1 MNDNNSNQSK
11 QKLTPVSNFGEFG
24 LIEHLN
30 KNARQNNHSTLKGI
44 GDDAAVIQYQKDKA
58 TVISTDL
65 LVEGIHFD
73 MVYTP
78 LKHLGYKAVVVNL
91 SDIYSMNAIPRQI
104 TVSIAISSRFTVEAL
119 DELYAG
125 IHAACNTY
133 GVDLVGG
140 DTSSS
145 RLGLV
150 ISVTAIGE
158 ANKEDIVYRNTA
170 QVGDRICMTGDLGGA
185 YLGLQILEREK
196 QVFMA
201 DSNMKP
207 DLSAS
212 KYLIARQ
219 LKPEP
224 RNDIIDILR
233 NMKIRPTAM
242 IDISDG
248 LSSDLLHIC
257 NQSNVG
263 CHLFEENIR
272 IHEDTLK
279 TAMQMGLPPFTC
291 ALSGGEDYE
300 LLFTVKPEDAER
312 LREIQGFS
320 IIGRIREAKEGR
332 YLYTQKGD
340 QHELVAQGWRHI

>member
-1 MNDNNSNQSK
+1 MSENNSNQK
-11 QKLTPVSNFGEFG
+11 KLTPISELGEFG

-30 KNARQNNHSTLKGI
+30 KNARELNQSTLKGI
-44 GDDAAVIQYQKDKA
+44 GDDAAVFQYENDKV
-58 TVISTDL
+58 TVVSTDL

-73 MVYTP
+73 MIYTP
-78 LKHLGYKAVVVNL
+78 LKHLGYKAVAVNL
-91 SDIYSMNAIPRQI
+91 SDIFAMNATPRQI
-104 TVSIAISSRFTVEAL
+104 TVSIAVSSRFTVEAL
-119 DELYAG
+119 DEIYAG

-133 GVDLVGG
+133 EVDLIGG

-158 ANKEDIVYRNTA
+158 AKADEVVYRNTA
-170 QVGDRICMTGDLGGA
+170 QVGDMICMTGDLGGA

-196 QVFMA
+196 QVFLA

-207 DLSAS
+207 DLTAS
-212 KYLIARQ
+212 KYLVARQ

-224 RNDIIDILR
+224 RNDIIEILR
-233 NMKIRPTAM
+233 NMKIKPTAM

-263 CHLFEENIR
+263 CHLFEENIKL
-272 IHEDTLK
+272 HEDTLK
-279 TAMQMGLPPFTC
+279 TAMEMGLPPFTC

-300 LLFTVKPEDAER
+300 LLFTVKPEDGER
-312 LREIQGFS
+312 LRDIQGFS
-320 IIGRIREAKEGR
+320 IIGRIRDPKEGR
-332 YLYTQKGD
+332 FLYTKKGD
-340 QHELVAQGWRHI
+340 QHELIAQGWKHV

>member
-1 MNDNNSNQSK
+1 MIDNHSNEP
-11 QKLTPVSNFGEFG
+11 KLTPVSELGEFG
-24 LIEHLN
+24 LIERLN

-44 GDDAAVIQYQKDKA
+44 GDDAAVIQYEKDKV
-58 TVISTDL
+58 TVVSTDL

-78 LKHLGYKAVVVNL
+78 LKHLGYKAVAVNL
-91 SDIYSMNAIPRQI
+91 SDIFAMNATPRQI

-119 DELYAG
+119 DEIYAG
-125 IHAACNTY
+125 IHAACNTFD
-133 GVDLVGG
+133 VDLIGG

-158 ANKEDIVYRNTA
+158 AKPEDVVYRNTA
-170 QVGDRICMTGDLGGA
+170 QVGDMICMTGDLGGA

-196 QVFMA
+196 QVFLA

-207 DLSAS
+207 DLTAS
-212 KYLIARQ
+212 KYLVARQ

-224 RNDIIDILR
+224 RNDIIEILR
-233 NMKIRPTAM
+233 NMKIKPTAM

-257 NQSNVG
+257 NESNVG
-263 CHLFEENIR
+263 CDVFEENIKL
-272 IHEDTLK
+272 HPDTLQ
-279 TAMQMGLPPFTC
+279 TAMNMGLPPFTC

-300 LLFTVKPEDAER
+300 LLFTVNPKDGER
-312 LREIQGFS
+312 LTNIEGFS
-320 IIGRIREAKEGR
+320 IIGRITDASKGR
-332 YLYTQKGD
+332 YLYTQKGE
-340 QHELVAQGWRHI
+340 QHELIAQGWKHI

>member
-1 MNDNNSNQSK
+1 MK
-11 QKLTPVSNFGEFG
+11 TITAL
-24 LIEHLN
+24 
-30 KNARQNNHSTLKGI
+30 LKAI
-44 GDDAAVIQYQKDKA
+44 GDDAAVIQYDNDKA
-58 TVISTDL
+58 TVVSTDL

-91 SDIYSMNAIPRQI
+91 SDIYAMNATPRQI
-104 TVSIAISSRFTVEAL
+104 TVSIAVSSRFTVEAL
-119 DELYAG
+119 EEIYTG
-125 IHAACNTY
+125 IHLACNTY
-133 GVDLVGG
+133 DVDLVGG

-145 RLGLV
+145 QLGLV

-158 ANKEDIVYRNTA
+158 AKKEDVVYRNTA
-170 QVGDRICMTGDLGGA
+170 QVGDKICMTGDLGAA

-196 QVFMA
+196 QVFLA

-207 DLSAS
+207 DLTAS
-212 KYLIARQ
+212 QYLIARQ

-224 RNDIIDILR
+224 RNDVIEILQ
-233 NMKIRPTAM
+233 NMNIKPTAM

-279 TAMQMGLPPFTC
+279 TAMKMGLPPITC

-300 LLFTVKPEDAER
+300 LLFTVNPKEGER
-312 LREIQGFS
+312 LTEIQGFS
-320 IIGRIREAKEGR
+320 VIGRITDVKEGR
-332 YLYTQKGD
+332 YLYTKKGE
-340 QHELVAQGWRHI
+340 QHELIAQGWKHI

>member
-1 MNDNNSNQSK
+1 MSNNNSNPP
-11 QKLTPVSNFGEFG
+11 KLTPVSELGEFG

-30 KNARQNNHSTLKGI
+30 KNARENNHSTLKAI
-44 GDDAAVIQYQKDKA
+44 GDDAAVIQYEKDKV
-58 TVISTDL
+58 TVVSTDL

-91 SDIYSMNAIPRQI
+91 SDIYAMNATPRQI
-104 TVSIAISSRFTVEAL
+104 TVSIAVSSRFTVEAL
-119 DELYAG
+119 EEIYAG
-125 IHAACNTY
+125 IHLACNTY
-133 GVDLVGG
+133 NVDLVGG

-145 RLGLV
+145 QLGLV

-158 ANKEDIVYRNTA
+158 AKKEDVVYRNTA
-170 QVGDRICMTGDLGGA
+170 QVGDMICMTGDLGAA

-196 QVFMA
+196 QVFLA

-207 DLSAS
+207 DLTAS
-212 KYLIARQ
+212 QYLVARQ

-224 RNDIIDILR
+224 RNDVIEILQ
-233 NMKIRPTAM
+233 NMNIKPTAM

-279 TAMQMGLPPFTC
+279 TAMKMGLPPITC

-300 LLFTVKPEDAER
+300 LLFTVNPKDGER
-312 LREIQGFS
+312 LMEIQGFS
-320 IIGRIREAKEGR
+320 VIGRITDIKEGR
-332 YLYTQKGD
+332 YLYTKKGE
-340 QHELVAQGWRHI
+340 QHELIAQGWKHI